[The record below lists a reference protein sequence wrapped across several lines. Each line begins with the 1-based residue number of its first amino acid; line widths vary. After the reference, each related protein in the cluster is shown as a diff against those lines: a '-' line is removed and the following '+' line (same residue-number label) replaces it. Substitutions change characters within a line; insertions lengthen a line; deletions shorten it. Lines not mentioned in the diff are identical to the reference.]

1 MCLAVPGQIISID
14 SEDALTRSAQV
25 SFGGAIREASLVF
38 VPEAKRGDYVIV
50 HAGIAISVLDEA
62 AAQQV
67 FRDLEALE

>member
-14 SEDALTRSAQV
+14 GDDFLTRSAHV
-25 SFGGAIREASLVF
+25 SFGGAIREASLAF
-38 VPEAKRGDYVIV
+38 VPEAKQGDYVIV